1 MDCITNIDFTVLN
14 WLHDTL
20 SCRFLDSVMPVITKL
35 GSKGIIWL
43 AVAFVMM
50 CTRKYRKC
58 GILMVI
64 SLIAGVLIG
73 NLFLKNIIARP
84 RPCWINEDFPM
95 LIGVPGDYSFPSG
108 HTCASFA
115 CTLVL
120 YRILPKKYGVP
131 AVLLAALIAFSR
143 LYVGVHY
150 PTDVLGGLAVG
161 IFSSCLV
168 LWIGKKR
175 TKK

>member
-108 HTCASFA
+108 HTLSSAACATVLTLENRKFA
-115 CTLVL
+115 YVA
-120 YRILPKKYGVP
+120 IPM
-131 AVLLAALIAFSR
+131 AVLIAFSR
-143 LYVGVHY
+143 LYLYVHF
-150 PTDVLGGLAVG
+150 PTDVIGGALIGIAIGYTAFKLA
-161 IFSSCLV
+161 
-168 LWIGKKR
+168 KKQII
-175 TKK
+175 

>member
-50 CTRKYRKC
+50 CTRKYGKC

-64 SLIAGVLIG
+64 SRTARAPIG

-84 RPCWINEDFPM
+84 RLCWM
-95 LIGVPGDYSFPSG
+95 GTRTSL
-108 HTCASFA
+108 
-115 CTLVL
+115 
-120 YRILPKKYGVP
+120 
-131 AVLLAALIAFSR
+131 
-143 LYVGVHY
+143 
-150 PTDVLGGLAVG
+150 
-161 IFSSCLV
+161 CL
-168 LWIGKKR
+168 
-175 TKK
+175 

>member
-95 LIGVPGDYSFPSG
+95 LMACRGIILSRRGIHCHLLHARRCLPSRTG
-108 HTCASFA
+108 NSHTGQ
-115 CTLVL
+115 
-120 YRILPKKYGVP
+120 YQWR
-131 AVLLAALIAFSR
+131 
-143 LYVGVHY
+143 
-150 PTDVLGGLAVG
+150 
-161 IFSSCLV
+161 CL
-168 LWIGKKR
+168 
-175 TKK
+175 

>member
-1 MDCITNIDFTVLN
+1 MLN

-35 GSKGIIWL
+35 GNKGIIWL

-108 HTCASFA
+108 HTLSSAACATVLTLDTNGGAYSFLKTVSLCA
-115 CTLVL
+115 FPDRCNRRSA
-120 YRILPKKYGVP
+120 YRNCNRIYS
-131 AVLLAALIAFSR
+131 I
-143 LYVGVHY
+143 
-150 PTDVLGGLAVG
+150 
-161 IFSSCLV
+161 
-168 LWIGKKR
+168 
-175 TKK
+175 

>member
-20 SCRFLDSVMPVITKL
+20 SCRFVDSVMPVITKL

-108 HTCASFA
+108 HTLSSARRC
-115 CTLVL
+115 
-120 YRILPKKYGVP
+120 LPSKTGNSHMGQYQW
-131 AVLLAALIAFSR
+131 R
-143 LYVGVHY
+143 
-150 PTDVLGGLAVG
+150 
-161 IFSSCLV
+161 CL
-168 LWIGKKR
+168 
-175 TKK
+175 